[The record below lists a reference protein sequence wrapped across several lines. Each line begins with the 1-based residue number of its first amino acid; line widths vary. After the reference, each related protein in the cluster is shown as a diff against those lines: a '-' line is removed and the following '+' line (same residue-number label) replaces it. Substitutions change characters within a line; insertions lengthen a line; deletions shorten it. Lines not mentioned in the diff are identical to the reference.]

1 MCFFLLSLLFLLL
14 IIVLKHRR
22 EAARWRAKAQLL
34 SAAVERLAAEAEAL
48 HAQVEKMQGMISTYQ
63 GMISTYIDERSRIRT
78 DCAEAVRRL
87 QKEKTELEQKLTSL
101 LAAQPKAEGFLW
113 ARQLGGHFA
122 VKPKRPLGEVWI
134 RVPTVDVLA
143 LAAAEEALAK
153 RYGAAAV
160 VVRRVRELMSKTVL
174 EERGPNG
181 PTRIEVPLRPPAVY
195 VKDGEVVAWRPAP
208 SIDVILRNVKKED
221 EGYLR

>member
-1 MCFFLLSLLFLLL
+1 MYFFLLLPLLLLFLL
-14 IIVLKHRR
+14 VLKYRR
-22 EAARWRAKAQLL
+22 EAAKWRAKAQLL
-34 SAAVERLAAEAEAL
+34 SAAVERFAAEAEAL
-48 HAQVEKMQGMISTYQ
+48 RAQVEKVNSSLLY
-63 GMISTYIDERSRIRT
+63 YVEERNRVRAE
-78 DCAEAVRRL
+78 CAETVKKLEKEKAELERRL
-87 QKEKTELEQKLTSL
+87 ASL

-113 ARQLGGHFA
+113 ARPLGGHFA

-143 LAAAEEALAK
+143 LAAAEEALAR

-174 EERGPNG
+174 EGRGPNG
-181 PTRIEVPLRPPAVY
+181 SVRIEVPLRPPAVY
-195 VKDGEVVAWRPAP
+195 VREGDSGVIAWRPAP
-208 SIDVILRNVKKED
+208 SIDMILRNVKKED

>member
-48 HAQVEKMQGMISTYQ
+48 HAQVEKMQGMISTY
-63 GMISTYIDERSRIRT
+63 IDERSRIRI

-113 ARQLGGHFA
+113 ARPLGGHFA

-208 SIDVILRNVKKED
+208 SIDVILRNAKKED